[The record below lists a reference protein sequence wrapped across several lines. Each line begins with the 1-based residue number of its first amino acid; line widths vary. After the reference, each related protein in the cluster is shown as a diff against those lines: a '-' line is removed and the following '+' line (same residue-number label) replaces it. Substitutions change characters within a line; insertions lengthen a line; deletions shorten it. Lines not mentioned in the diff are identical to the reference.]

1 MTCHPDIIKRIIAD
15 FADIRFKVGA
25 LISKSG
31 QENALLLTVVPYM
44 LLGSAAGLLSGLF
57 GIGGG
62 AVLVPIL
69 LILFTARGLPE
80 DIMMQLAIGT
90 SLTVISFT
98 ALSSVRAHSRLGNV
112 NWRMAARLVPGIAGG
127 ALFGAAIAAQLTF
140 TALRTIFAVFLLL
153 LAVQMILRFK
163 PRASVPVPGW
173 PVTTVI
179 GTGIGL
185 LSALVGVAGG
195 AMITPFLY
203 RWGLLMRQAVGTSAT
218 CGLPLAIA
226 GMLGY
231 LVVGWSHPDLPAVA
245 TGFIYWPA
253 VFWVTLAGVFIAPLG
268 AKLAQRLPDGTL
280 RVIYIGFLLL
290 VSISMLLT

>member
-1 MTCHPDIIKRIIAD
+1 LTCHPVIIKRIIAD
-15 FADIRFKVGA
+15 FEDARFKV
-25 LISKSG
+25 SSFNRESG
-31 QENALLLTVVPYM
+31 QEKAALLTVIPYM

-80 DIMMQLAIGT
+80 DIMMQLAVGT

-98 ALSSVRAHSRLGNV
+98 ALSSVRAHSRLGNID
-112 NWRMAARLVPGIAGG
+112 WRMVKRLVPGIACG
-127 ALFGAAIAAQLTF
+127 ALFGAAIAAQLSF
-140 TALRTIFAVFLLL
+140 TVLRTIFAVFLLL

-163 PRASVPVPGW
+163 PRASVSVPGW

-179 GTGIGL
+179 GTSIGL
-185 LSALVGVAGG
+185 LSSLVGIAGG

-203 RWGLLMRQAVGTSAT
+203 RWGLLMRQAVGTSAS
-218 CGLPLAIA
+218 CGLPLAIT
-226 GMLGY
+226 GTLGY

-253 VFWVTLAGVFIAPLG
+253 VFWVTLASVFIAPLG

-280 RVIYIGFLLL
+280 RMIYIGFLLL
-290 VSISMLLT
+290 VSTSMLLT